1 MVDRNAHWIK
11 ANHQERVPSRMVAFD
26 TESRSSRAGDVE
38 TQEWRTG
45 CAIRWRTDLTTG
57 DHAEVGVFDDP
68 ESLWKWVDEFSAR
81 EKRTVVW
88 AHNLGHDVRIS
99 RALTILPTL
108 GYELEWCNLDQNVS
122 AMTWRSDHGTIVMAD
137 TYTWLPMSLGALAP
151 SVGTPKYDMPKQ
163 TADDET
169 WNVYCLRDAQIVYR
183 IVSALI
189 AFIRSEHL
197 GNWQPTG
204 AGMAYATWRH
214 RFMADKVLVHS
225 DTAALEAERIA
236 MHTGRAEAWKHGK
249 IQGVRWTEVDI
260 RNAYA
265 TIGAECELPR
275 KLHMHTRSINQRQYR
290 RLGNHYRILGRVTVR
305 TATPSMPYRHGGKTL
320 WPVGTWQTWL
330 WDTEID
336 CALRYGAEITIHETY
351 CYTRAYVLRD
361 WATWV
366 LGIINDRDSQVSPI
380 VRTWLKHTSRA
391 FIGRLSLKTKSW
403 EVFGANPD
411 HVTGITHMTD
421 SDTGKT
427 RRMLHVGDVTLIESD
442 TDETQNSIPMI
453 TGWIMAECR
462 VRLWDAMNVAGLH
475 NLAHVDT
482 DSVLVNPAGLAAL
495 QAAGIAGDG
504 KPWKVKGA
512 WLTIDVRGPRHY
524 YRGKTRVIAG
534 VPLRAT
540 EARPGTFTGERWASV
555 ATDLEAR
562 GDGIVTTWQDQW
574 TPKTTDPR
582 RKSATGT
589 RCETESYEV
598 GASGSSNMSAAPRDA
613 DGE

>member
-1 MVDRNAHWIK
+1 MI
-11 ANHQERVPSRMVAFD
+11 AFD
-26 TESRSSRAGDVE
+26 TESRSYRSGDVE

-68 ESLWKWVDEFSAR
+68 ESLWKWVDEFGKA

-99 RALTILPTL
+99 RALSILPAL

-137 TYTWLPMSLGALAP
+137 TFTWLPMSLGALAP

-163 TADDET
+163 SADEEV

-183 IVSALI
+183 IVASLVS
-189 AFIRSEHL
+189 FIKSEHL

-225 DTAALEAERIA
+225 DTRALEAERIA
-236 MHTGRAEAWKHGK
+236 MHTGRAEAWKHGR
-249 IQGVRWTEVDI
+249 ISGVRWTEVDI

-275 KLHMHTRSINQRQYR
+275 KLHMHTHKINQRQYTHLR
-290 RLGNHYRILGRVTVR
+290 ARYRVLARCAVR
-305 TATPSMPYRHGGKTL
+305 CDTPVLPCRQGTKTL
-320 WPVGTWQTWL
+320 WPTGTFQGWY

-336 CALRYGAEITIHETY
+336 CAIRYGAEVAVLETY
-351 CYTRAYVLRD
+351 CYCRSAILKPWAEWVLSILRD
-361 WATWV
+361 
-366 LGIINDRDSQVSPI
+366 DSGGTPPI
-380 VRTWLKHTSRA
+380 VRTWLKHASRA
-391 FIGRLSLKTKSW
+391 FIGRLALKTKSW

-411 HVTGITHMTD
+411 RITGITHTTD
-421 SDTGKT
+421 AGTGQT

-442 TDETQNSIPMI
+442 ADETQNSIPMI
-453 TGWIMAECR
+453 TSWIMAECR
-462 VRLWDAMNVAGLH
+462 VRLWEAMNVAGLD

-495 QAAGIAGDG
+495 QAAGLTGDSR
-504 KPWKVKGA
+504 PWKIKGT

-524 YRGKTRVIAG
+524 YRGKDRVIAG
-534 VPLRAT
+534 VPVRAS

-562 GDGIVTTWQDQW
+562 GDGIVTTWYDEW
-574 TPKTTDPR
+574 TPKSTDPR
-582 RKSATGT
+582 RQDAPGTGYGT
-589 RCETESYEV
+589 VSYEV
-598 GASGSSNMSAAPRDA
+598 GTSGSSNMSDAPKDA